1 MRHSSLYLNFPHPH
15 RDTKMADRHQRSS
28 HRDGGR
34 RDRPRGDARD
44 NRRDD
49 DRDSSRRYRSRSPRD
64 RPERPDRRKRD
75 YDDDGKR
82 RDGTDRVAGDA
93 PRLRD
98 EGRDRPRDRDGRKDR
113 DREDGR
119 KARDGGRDR
128 VAERDRGA
136 EKIRDREAKAIPKG
150 SSLSSLQS
158 VSCDVANPLPPAS
171 DAPPK
176 PPADQPPPRHV
187 TASPKRPS
195 ASPRREPSEDRE
207 LELPS
212 RRRKEKSGTPAAHPV
227 HIKLGKHDG
236 DNIGQSSL
244 RHENP
249 DERAAYGDRDGPTP
263 MDEDEPED
271 DVVVETD
278 GLDAMQAMMGFGSF
292 GSTKGKKIPGNNVS
306 AVRKEKKTEYRQY
319 MNRVGGF
326 NRPLDQI

>member
-1 MRHSSLYLNFPHPH
+1 
-15 RDTKMADRHQRSS
+15 MADRHQRSS

-34 RDRPRGDARD
+34 RDRPRGDGCD

-75 YDDDGKR
+75 YDDARKP
-82 RDGTDRVAGDA
+82 RDDTDRAPRDA
-93 PRLRD
+93 PRHRD
-98 EGRDRPRDRDGRKDR
+98 EGRDRPKDRDGRKDR

-119 KARDGGRDR
+119 KARDGGKDR
-128 VAERDRGA
+128 VAERDRRA
-136 EKIRDREAKAIPKG
+136 ERIRDREEKAVLKADA
-150 SSLSSLQS
+150 
-158 VSCDVANPLPPAS
+158 DV
-171 DAPPK
+171 PPK
-176 PPADQPPPRHV
+176 PPADQPPPRHR

-236 DNIGQSSL
+236 DTIGQSSL
-244 RHENP
+244 RHETS
-249 DERAAYGDRDGPTP
+249 DERPAIGDYHGPTP

-278 GLDAMQAMMGFGSF
+278 GLDDMQAMMGFGSF
-292 GSTKGKKIPGNNVS
+292 GTTKGKKIPGNNVG